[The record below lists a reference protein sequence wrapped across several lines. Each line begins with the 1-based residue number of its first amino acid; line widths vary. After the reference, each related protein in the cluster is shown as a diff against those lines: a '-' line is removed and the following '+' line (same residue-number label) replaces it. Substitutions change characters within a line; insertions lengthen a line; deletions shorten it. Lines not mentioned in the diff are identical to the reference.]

1 MGCGNSTAIKENQS
15 LAFSIATP
23 SIYRG
28 TLSQQEQELYDF
40 ILDGYRSYSSSLDCL
55 MYAAARSR
63 KSANRVNQAVLLDHP
78 EIFHTFVES
87 ISTDQGKCTLTFATF
102 NPEIVRSRAQ
112 QIMET
117 INLYFKPYYHS
128 QEVVGRTETDLAK
141 IQVVIEWLLSYGRY
155 EVLSDTDMSQFTI
168 EGFFLR
174 RRSSCEG
181 FAKAYQLLCS
191 MIGIQATCVRGDYS
205 VRDVVADVSIFSAH
219 PKDASP
225 RTVFSTHGTDKFNV
239 MNDITHQYDHIYGEQ
254 DAMVLDLVQK
264 QHSEGI
270 LAGSTNM
277 NMTLSSIH
285 RPDSLGGHRYTGHLT
300 NKGENGSGESFA
312 GIAVSAEDGEIIN
325 RKIVATKKGTKK
337 NFETI
342 VEEIKPEPDLNLSA
356 SQVLKPSTQTQ
367 IGRDTE
373 ATAIVSGPLGN
384 SNVISLPSKSAN
396 RRHTWSMT
404 KIDGA
409 WYHTDVIL
417 CLRGMVDA
425 YIPSAFLR
433 MSTSIIVKMGLNMMS
448 LIKPFPVDTPVFGKN
463 TCVLRSEKSIV
474 GDIVSFLLAR
484 IAELQSTHQI
494 QPSEPGS
501 TAPRPGPGSSASAS
515 AYPGIQ
521 DSLGISIYGAT
532 VDHSRNTAGEGHA
545 PWTQMAMNIGGA
557 MPYSLVP
564 PTTDNSNESM
574 YEDKRQQ
581 SCEEPNAQ
589 ANYEQWKKS
598 RLMALQTAFINESL
612 PPSMLPPIQSSQS
625 SAQEAPLV
633 QPSQSYADDDQ
644 SVFSSAWTR
653 PVSQATYQPQNP
665 VKPHDILSSLDPVL
679 TFEFVYEVNL
689 DWSVARRIV
698 KGKMPFISSQL
709 MTKGYR
715 VYNYTVEKFLTTIVI
730 EQRPAE

>member
-1 MGCGNSTAIKENQS
+1 MGCGNSSAIKENQS
-15 LAFSIATP
+15 LVFNITTP

-28 TLSQQEQELYDF
+28 TLSHQEQELYDF
-40 ILDGYRSYSSSLDCL
+40 ILDGYKSYSLFLDCL
-55 MYAAARSR
+55 MYTAARSR

-87 ISTDQGKCTLTFATF
+87 ISTEQGKCTLTFAAF
-102 NPEIVRSRAQ
+102 NPEVVSSKAQ

-128 QEVVGRTETDLAK
+128 QEVAGRTETDLAK

-155 EVLSDTDMSQFTI
+155 EVLPDTDMSQFTI
-168 EGFFLR
+168 EGFFLK

-191 MIGIQATCVRGDYS
+191 MIGIQVTCVRGDYS
-205 VRDVVADVSIFSAH
+205 INDAVVDVSVFSAY
-219 PKDASP
+219 PKEVSP
-225 RTVFSTHGTDKFNV
+225 RTVFSTHGIDKFNV
-239 MNDITHQYDHIYGEQ
+239 INDVTHQYDHIYGEQ
-254 DAMVLDLVQK
+254 DAMALDLVQK

-270 LAGSTNM
+270 LAGSTNT

-300 NKGENGSGESFA
+300 NREENGSGESLT
-312 GIAVSAEDGEIIN
+312 GIAVSAEDGEVIN
-325 RKIVATKKGTKK
+325 KKVVTTGKGNKK
-337 NFETI
+337 RFETI
-342 VEEIKPEPDLNLSA
+342 VEEEITPKSDLSLSA

-367 IGRDTE
+367 IGRDVEMTT
-373 ATAIVSGPLGN
+373 TASGPLGN

-404 KIDGA
+404 KIDGT

-433 MSTSIIVKMGLNMMS
+433 MSTSIIMKMGLNMMS
-448 LIKPFPVDTPVFGKN
+448 LIKPFSVDTPIFGKN
-463 TCVLRSEKSIV
+463 TCILRSEKSIV
-474 GDIVSFLLAR
+474 GDIVSFLLTK
-484 IAELQSTHQI
+484 IAELQNTHQI
-494 QPSEPGS
+494 HPLEPGS
-501 TAPRPGPGSSASAS
+501 TASRAGPSSSASGYPLWAQNS
-515 AYPGIQ
+515 A
-521 DSLGISIYGAT
+521 GISIYGAT
-532 VDHSRNTAGEGHA
+532 MDHSRSAVGGGHA
-545 PWTQMAMNIGGA
+545 SWTQMAMSIGGA
-557 MPYSLVP
+557 MPYNPVP
-564 PTTDNSNESM
+564 PNMDNNNKSIS
-574 YEDKRQQ
+574 EDRRQQ
-581 SCEEPNAQ
+581 SCEEPNTQ
-589 ANYEQWKKS
+589 ENYEQWRKS

-612 PPSMLPPIQSSQS
+612 PPSMHIAKQSSQL

-644 SVFSSAWTR
+644 SLFSSTWMR

-679 TFEFVYEVNL
+679 TFEFVYEINL

-709 MTKGYR
+709 ATKGYR
-715 VYNYTVEKFLTTIVI
+715 VSNYTVEKFLTTIVI